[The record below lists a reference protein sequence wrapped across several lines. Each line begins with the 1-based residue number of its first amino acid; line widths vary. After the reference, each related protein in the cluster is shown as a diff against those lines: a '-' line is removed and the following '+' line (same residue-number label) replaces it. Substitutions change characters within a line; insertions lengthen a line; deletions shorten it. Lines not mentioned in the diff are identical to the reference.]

1 MRILPTNSE
10 YRYSNP
16 NTREDQLKIYFNVV
30 IFNIKMTNIQVSYWF
45 VQIVLK
51 VLRNLQNYLL
61 EEEIRMHKADAD
73 CKNCLWNTNT
83 FREFIPMYTIFK
95 K

>member
-1 MRILPTNSE
+1 MNIWIMRILPTNSE

-30 IFNIKMTNIQVSYWF
+30 IFNIKMTNIQVSKI

-73 CKNCLWNTNT
+73 CKNCL
-83 FREFIPMYTIFK
+83 
-95 K
+95 